1 MFHGEQSVGFRGPDP
16 VMLVKSPWFLPVLM
30 PLETMKSYF
39 MTRAIWFWAS
49 IGGNLLGP
57 HAASEV

>member
-1 MFHGEQSVGFRGPDP
+1 
-16 VMLVKSPWFLPVLM
+16 MLVKSPWFLPVLM

-57 HAASEV
+57 HAESEVRPGEMVELTVLPLQ